1 MVLFSSQFRKDIQI
15 LPINIGWFSHELHIW
30 VWLKMRDTHKWPE
43 GTWVYHTNPCGNT
56 QIIQVVDDKSR
67 YWIPW
72 WLGDA
77 PFKETSIY
85 WLVVWNM
92 NFIFPYIGNVIIP
105 TDFHI
110 FQRGGSTTKGVYIYT
125 VWWLYVGEILG
136 EIYQLG
142 NNHRPWKSPI
152 FHGFTSLHRPRQL
165 PGSNC

>member
-30 VWLKMRDTHKWPE
+30 VWLKIRDTHKWPE

-110 FQRGGSTTKGVYIYT
+110 FQRGGSTTKGVYIYIYIYGLMAIC
-125 VWWLYVGEILG
+125 WWNIGW
-136 EIYQLG
+136 
-142 NNHRPWKSPI
+142 N
-152 FHGFTSLHRPRQL
+152 L
-165 PGSNC
+165 PTGK